1 MHDGALNY
9 AVFRDIL
16 PMPMKPEITAIVVS
30 YNAHEE
36 LRKCLTSL
44 RASTNIDL
52 HIVVI
57 DNASTD
63 GNADMVR
70 KDFPDCMLIVNVSNR
85 GFAAAVN
92 QGLAK
97 ASGDVILINPDLTV
111 MPDTIAV
118 LKRTLD
124 THTNVGIVGPKL
136 TYPDGTLQPSVKKF
150 PDWFDLF
157 LILSKVP
164 NFVPSVARVYNGL
177 TVDYGKEQTVDQ
189 VMGSCFLIR
198 RATLD
203 AVGTFDEGFWMW
215 FEEVD
220 FCKRA
225 LAKGWTTLYTP
236 ATHAIHVRA
245 ASTTQSTAEKQRV
258 LRNSI
263 MHYSTKYFGAIRT
276 KMLGPAELMSVLTG
290 VVGEQVKLVK
300 PYKAKH
306 L

>member
-1 MHDGALNY
+1 
-9 AVFRDIL
+9 
-16 PMPMKPEITAIVVS
+16 MKPEITAIVVS
-30 YNAHEE
+30 YNAREE
-36 LRKCLTSL
+36 LRKCLTGL
-44 RASTNIDL
+44 FASTGIDL
-52 HIVVI
+52 HVVVI

-70 KDFPDCMLIVNVSNR
+70 KDFPQAALTVNESNR

-92 QGLAK
+92 QGRAG
-97 ASGDVILINPDLTV
+97 ARGDVILINPDLTV

-118 LKRTLD
+118 LKRVLD
-124 THTNVGIVGPKL
+124 AHADVGIVGPKL
-136 TYPDGTLQPSVKKF
+136 TYPDGTLQPSVKRF

-157 LILSKVP
+157 LVLSKVP
-164 NFVPSVARVYNGL
+164 NFVPGLARVYNGL

-225 LAKGWTTLYTP
+225 LAMGWKTMYTP
-236 ATHAIHVRA
+236 ATHAVHIRA
-245 ASTTQSTAEKQRV
+245 ASTTQSTAEKQRI

-263 MHYSTKYFGAIRT
+263 VHYSTKYFGVTKT
-276 KMLGPAELMSVLTG
+276 KMLAPAELMSVLTG
-290 VVGEQVKLVK
+290 MIGDQVTLIK

-306 L
+306 H

>member
-1 MHDGALNY
+1 MNM
-9 AVFRDIL
+9 R
-16 PMPMKPEITAIVVS
+16 PETTAIVVS
-30 YNAHEE
+30 YNAREE
-36 LRKCLTSL
+36 LRKCLASLFTS
-44 RASTNIDL
+44 SGIDL
-52 HIVVI
+52 HVIVI

-63 GNADMVR
+63 GNVDMVR
-70 KDFPDCMLIVNVSNR
+70 KEFPQVVLTVNKTNK

-92 QGLAK
+92 QGFAAAK
-97 ASGDVILINPDLTV
+97 GDVILINPDLTV

-118 LKRTLD
+118 MKQSLD
-124 THTNVGIVGPKL
+124 AHPDIGIIGPKL
-136 TYPDGTLQPSVKKF
+136 TYPDDTLQPSVKKF

-164 NFVPSVARVYNGL
+164 NFIPSIARVYNGL
-177 TVDYGKEQTVDQ
+177 TVDYKKEQTVDQ

-203 AVGTFDEGFWMW
+203 AVGAFDEGFWMW

-225 LAKGWTTLYTP
+225 LTKGWKTLYTP
-236 ATHAIHVRA
+236 ATHAVHVRA
-245 ASTTQSTAEKQRV
+245 ASTTQSTAEKQRI

-263 MHYSTKYFGAIRT
+263 VHYSMKYFGPLKT

-290 VVGEQVKLVK
+290 VVGDQVKLIK